1 MDPTLTILQT
11 AAVAGLIEVVKG
23 LYNHFTKTDI
33 PGRYLAAMTP
43 LAGALVL
50 GAYAVVP
57 SADMGVLD
65 AVVKGLAAA
74 GGYAVASSISGSA
87 PVVNVT
93 PTVVPQLTSTSPAN

>member
-11 AAVAGLIEVVKG
+11 GAVAGLIEVVKG
-23 LYNHFTKTDI
+23 LYNHFTGKDI

-57 SADMGVLD
+57 SADMGALD

-74 GGYAVASSISGSA
+74 GGYAVASSISGS
-87 PVVNVT
+87 PTVTVT
-93 PTVVPQLTSTSPAN
+93 PTVVPPLMSTSI